1 MCVAFDDKYTDTM
14 ENNMTDKPINFK
26 TNDIK
31 PISIVR
37 TEKELRAKTRDFDF
51 KKDDTT
57 RIKNELIAAMWSESG
72 LGISANQ
79 LGYDCRVFVMRGETK
94 ADTLT
99 CINPKIKEFSDE
111 MNTMEEGC
119 LSLPDVF
126 ARVVRPAEIVVTFQN
141 ELNEEETQSLDGL
154 TARVFQHE
162 LDHLDGILFI
172 DRIGPFSRQR
182 AFEKAKKIQ
191 KMRKRGKE
199 KYKARFA
206 L

>member
-57 RIKNELIAAMWSESG
+57 RIKNELITAMWLESG
-72 LGISANQ
+72 LGISTNQ
-79 LGYDCRVFVMRGETK
+79 LGYDCRMFIMRGETK